1 MRNGNVP
8 SKYTLYGS
16 TVLIQR
22 RHPFRI
28 SGANLFPGRSDEFV
42 SAVLVAP
49 CDLQS
54 RFLRSEAICPLSA
67 ARADGGVIPLQTFR
81 EDFFFLAAAEKPS
94 VCFRRLGRVC
104 RASAGGKRRRS
115 GRKTGAAASSA
126 SNRIRLGRRRQKTE
140 GTYEWGYFWVA
151 ALNDS
156 PRETKL
162 APCRSASGCVSEREL

>member
-1 MRNGNVP
+1 MNLSPRSSWPRVISSLVFSALKP
-8 SKYTLYGS
+8 SAHFPLLAQTAASSHFK
-16 TVLIQR
+16 
-22 RHPFRI
+22 HFERI
-28 SGANLFPGRSDEFV
+28 
-42 SAVLVAP
+42 
-49 CDLQS
+49 
-54 RFLRSEAICPLSA
+54 
-67 ARADGGVIPLQTFR
+67 
-81 EDFFFLAAAEKPS
+81 FFFWAAAEKPS

-104 RASAGGKRRRS
+104 RASAGGKWRRS